1 MSNLSQTI
9 SGIRYKNPFVVSSS
23 PLTDSVD
30 CIKAAEDNGAGAVS
44 TKLTMLEQPVKGVRK
59 MYAVRGLYSFNPS
72 DKRNDFEDG
81 LELVRKAGE
90 AVDIPLW
97 ANMAGPGDNYEGW
110 VKLGKALEQAGADVL
125 ELNFTCP
132 NFAAPD
138 PNKPGVK
145 LGAAVGKE
153 PDLVSGIVS
162 SVKAA
167 VGIPVYPKL
176 TCDGFDWVPVAIACE
191 KAGAD
196 GVTVNG
202 GSSAAPPVDIYRG
215 GKPKMA
221 TMTMHAFGGFVGP
234 AQRQIGMMR
243 VAMAAQNTKLTI
255 AGGGGI
261 SAWEDAAESI
271 MYGSTFVT
279 MCTKLL
285 WEGFTWLRKMNEG
298 LLNFMEEN
306 GYETLADM
314 RGLALQYLT
323 TNNNLQYFN
332 VPAMI
337 ASDRCAGCGICAH
350 IPSCTA
356 NLRVENKKAV
366 LNPDKCISCGYCAAL
381 CPNGSISFERN
392 NNDG

>member
-1 MSNLSQTI
+1 MSDLSRTI
-9 SGIRYKNPFVVSSS
+9 SDIHYKNPFVVSSS

-44 TKLTMLEQPVKGVRK
+44 TKLTMLEQPVKGVRR

-72 DKRNDFEDG
+72 DRRNDFEVG
-81 LELVRKAGE
+81 LELVRKARE
-90 AVDIPLW
+90 AVDIPIW

-110 VKLGKALEQAGADVL
+110 AKLGNALEQAGADVL
-125 ELNFTCP
+125 ELNFNCP

-138 PNKPGVK
+138 PNKPDVK
-145 LGAAVGKE
+145 IGAAVGKE
-153 PDLVSGIVS
+153 PNLVSGIVS

-167 VGIPVYPKL
+167 VAIPVYPKL
-176 TCDGFDWVPVAIACE
+176 TCDGFDWLPVAVACE

-196 GVTVNG
+196 GVTING
-202 GSSAAPPVDIYRG
+202 GCMAAPPVDIYRG

-221 TMTMHAFGGFVGP
+221 TMTTHSFGGFVGP

-243 VAMAAQNTKLTI
+243 VAMTARNTKLTI

-261 SAWEDAAESI
+261 CTWEDAVESI

-285 WEGFTWLRKMNEG
+285 WEGFTWLKKMNEG

-306 GYETLADM
+306 GYTKLEDM

-332 VPAMI
+332 APARI
-337 ASDRCAGCGICAH
+337 NSDKCTGCDICAR

-366 LNPDKCISCGYCAAL
+366 LNQDTCISCGYCAAL
-381 CPNGSISFERN
+381 CPNGSIYFEA
-392 NNDG
+392 